1 MSLQTVEK
9 VENKSKESS
18 RLYKPLDFYMLRIPA
33 LPFELYLHSLESSST
48 EWESMRGEVLSKL
61 VALSQNKII
70 REVVAVASPS
80 LLHSLTNLT
89 NDAQP
94 RKQDQAIKGFLRYF
108 LRMTTRSTPY
118 GLCSGVTTGSFG
130 EESRIEIDALS
141 TYQKHSRPDMEWL
154 LKVIQSFEMNIEIV
168 KQLQVQVN
176 DATYVNRARA
186 KLPYQT
192 LYGQEDRKMEMAS
205 IRYTEV
211 VERVFQLA
219 KQPIRFQMLTDQLV
233 KDYPEASEEQ
243 ITPFLWQ
250 LFQQEFLISEL
261 RPPFMVESPFAYVLE
276 KLSAVQGMEVQKKQ
290 LQELSIELREYD
302 QLPIGEGEEKY
313 LRLTTQMKEIA
324 EVKTP
329 LQVDLAV
336 RKKEVTLSSSI
347 QEEVA
352 RVAETLWRLSPDQS
366 TNPHLESY
374 RSDFQERYGYYQ
386 EVPLLELLDEDQG
399 LGAPPTYQYPP
410 SHRPYIPQPFSFSMK
425 RESLLHQWMLESWAT
440 GDIEIELTEAKIK
453 QLEPENQR
461 EEQAPPSMELYFT
474 VATASIEAMDQ
485 GDFQL
490 VISPNSGSDG
500 AGKSFGRF
508 LDLFDSE
515 LEEKWK
521 DIHRLEQ
528 EKEPDAVFAELV
540 YLSTSGRSGN
550 VSLSKNMR
558 PYEIAL
564 GTNSSK
570 ESSQTIALSDLVVGC
585 THDGFYVKSKSLEK
599 QVIPCTGHMLNH
611 AGSPN
616 VYRFLKEI
624 SVEGTRRWMSFKWGS
639 LERAAFL
646 PRLRI
651 GKAIISPA
659 RWLLNDTMLDS
670 KLESKAWFHAL
681 QAWRE
686 KWRVPRFIY
695 LTVEDNRIL
704 LDLTNPLHAEELRRD
719 FSKLP
724 AGGQLVMTE
733 MGYDPSD
740 VWVEGEDGHFVM
752 ECVFPLIKNEKAI
765 KEERGTRREQ
775 VAGRIT
781 QLKDKPLIDLHER
794 SSLPGSNW
802 LFLKL
807 YGLGSRQEEFIG
819 GYLKNFVQ
827 QVQESG
833 WSDYSY
839 FMRYGDPETHIRLRL
854 HGDPKELV
862 SRGIPEVY
870 EWAESLRGE
879 GLLTRLV
886 IDTYDPEVERYG
898 GLEWM
903 NEAEQVFAADSI
915 VVSEWIGWKRWGQ
928 MQMSE
933 EMLGVIS
940 VVDFLESFGLSFEE
954 QLTWLDRRVNP
965 KLYLQDFRKDRKEYL
980 RLANSMNDWDG
991 LRQDK
996 EGQRILPLLNLRRE
1010 YVQRYAASLKQAEK
1024 QGSLYNQFHKIIA
1037 SVIHLHLNRFIG
1049 LDGAKED
1056 KVMILARHTLRNLRH
1071 FRGE

>member
-1 MSLQTVEK
+1 MSLQMIDK

-18 RLYKPLDFYMLRIPA
+18 YLYEPLDFYMLRIPS
-33 LPFELYLHSLESSST
+33 LPFELYLRSLESSST
-48 EWESMRGEVLSKL
+48 EWAGMREEALSKL
-61 VALSQNKII
+61 VALSQDKRI
-70 REVVAVASPS
+70 REVLAVASPS
-80 LLHSLTNLT
+80 LLQSLPNLT
-89 NDAQP
+89 NNTQP

-130 EESRIEIDALS
+130 EESRMEVGALS
-141 TYQKHSRPDMEWL
+141 TYRKRSRPDMEWL
-154 LKVIQSFEMNIEIV
+154 LKVVQSFEVNLEIV

-176 DATYVNRARA
+176 DATYINRSRA

-205 IRYTEV
+205 VRYTEV

-219 KQPIRFQMLTDQLV
+219 KQPIQFQLVTDQLM

-243 ITPFLWQ
+243 ITQFVWQ

-261 RPPFMVESPFAYVLE
+261 RPPFMVESPFAYILD
-276 KLSAVQGMEVQKKQ
+276 KLSAVQGMEVQKRQ
-290 LQELSIELREYD
+290 LQELANELCEYD
-302 QLPIGEGEEKY
+302 QLSIGEGEEKY
-313 LRLTTQMKEIA
+313 LQLTAQMKEIA

-336 RKKEVTLSSSI
+336 RKKEVALSTSI
-347 QEEVA
+347 REEVA
-352 RVAETLWRLSPDQS
+352 RTAECLWRLSPDQS
-366 TNPHLESY
+366 ANVHLESY
-374 RSDFQERYGYYQ
+374 RSDFLEKYGYYQ

-399 LGAPPTYQYPP
+399 LGAPATYQYPP
-410 SHRPYIPQPFSFSMK
+410 SHRPYMPQPFSFSTK
-425 RESLLHQWMLESWAT
+425 RESLLHQWMLESWVA
-440 GDIEIELTEAKIK
+440 GDIEIELTEEKIK

-461 EEQAPPSMELYFT
+461 EENASPSMELYFT
-474 VATASIEAMDQ
+474 VSTSSTEAMDQ

-515 LEEKWK
+515 LEEQWK

-528 EKEPDAVFAELV
+528 EKEPDGAFAELV

-570 ESSQTIALSDLVVGC
+570 ESSETIDLSDLVVGC
-585 THDGFYVKSKSLEK
+585 TQDGFYVKSKSLEK

-651 GKAIISPA
+651 GRTIISPA

-670 KLESKAWFHAL
+670 KLESEAWFDAL

-686 KWRVPRFIY
+686 RWKVPRFIY

-704 LDLTNPLHAEELRRD
+704 LDLTHPLHAEELRRD
-719 FSKLP
+719 FGKLRSD
-724 AGGQLVMTE
+724 GQLVMTE

-752 ECVFPLIKNEKAI
+752 ECVFPLIKKEKATK
-765 KEERGTRREQ
+765 KEQGTRRQQ
-775 VAGRIT
+775 VASRID

-794 SSLPGSNW
+794 TSLPGSNW

-839 FMRYGDPETHIRLRL
+839 FMRYGDPETHIRLRF
-854 HGDPKELV
+854 HGDPRELV
-862 SRGIPEVY
+862 TRGIPEIY
-870 EWAESLRGE
+870 EWAESLKGE

-898 GLEWM
+898 GLELM
-903 NEAEQVFAADSI
+903 NEVEQVFAADSI

-928 MQMSE
+928 IQMSE
-933 EMLGVIS
+933 EILGAIS
-940 VVDFLESFGLSFEE
+940 VIHLLESFDLSFEE
-954 QLTWLDRRVNP
+954 QLLWLDRRVNP

-980 RLANSMNDWDG
+980 RLANSMNDWAG
-991 LRQDK
+991 LQQDE
-996 EGQRILPLLNLRRE
+996 EGQRILPLLNLRKE
-1010 YVQRYAASLKQAEK
+1010 YVKRYAASLKQTEK
-1024 QGSLYNQFHKIIA
+1024 QGRLYNKFHYIIA
-1037 SVIHLHLNRFIG
+1037 SVIHLHLNRLVG
-1049 LDGAKED
+1049 LDGEKED
-1056 KVMILARHTLRNLRH
+1056 KVMTLARHTLRNLRH